1 MPSGNLCSTEL
12 AVLGTLSWER
22 IDVVNCHNGVSWAGM
37 SKEEIDTVVKWMDR
51 RIEQLLK
58 KRNGK

>member
-37 SKEEIDTVVKWMDR
+37 SK
-51 RIEQLLK
+51 
-58 KRNGK
+58 